1 MIRLAGNS
9 IQPGRSVTS
18 KVTGLLR
25 CFLAGGDHSLSEL
38 ARLGGLPVS
47 TTHRLVNELIDAG
60 VLDRGDDGTYRIGAM
75 LSMLQPTVSSG
86 STAVFDHAPSA
97 VTDVAVAIGRPAVF
111 GVLRDGGVIG
121 LRSGPDGPI
130 GAGRGHAL
138 PAHATAVGKAL
149 LAFAPA
155 AVVKS
160 VLAQGLRPFTEHT
173 KIDPM
178 DLRHT
183 LAVIRL
189 TQVATA
195 DGELRPGVRE
205 VAVPVFAPG
214 GRAIGAI
221 GTTAT
226 SLEQVRLTL
235 VPLLTVAAKGI
246 TRQLAASRSPERE
259 LSSDVVA

>member
-1 MIRLAGNS
+1 MAGNS

-18 KVTGLLR
+18 KVVGLLR

-60 VLDRGDDGTYRIGAM
+60 VLDRGDDGSYRVGAM
-75 LSMLQPTVSSG
+75 LSMLQPAASL
-86 STAVFDHAPSA
+86 AVFDHAPSA
-97 VTDVAVAIGRPAVF
+97 VTDVAAAIGRPVVF

-121 LRSGPDGPI
+121 FRSGPDGPV
-130 GAGRGHAL
+130 GAGRGHPL

-149 LAFAPA
+149 LAFAPT

-160 VLAQGLRPFTEHT
+160 VLAQGLRPFTEQT
-173 KIDPM
+173 KTDPM

-183 LAVIRL
+183 LAVVRL

-214 GRAIGAI
+214 GCAVGAI

-226 SLEQVRLTL
+226 SLEQARHTL

-246 TRQLAASRSPERE
+246 TRELAASRSPEQDV
-259 LSSDVVA
+259 SSEVVA